1 MPAVRYLLNG
11 AGGAVQLQLRAVGR
25 DSGGVGRGSGGVA
38 HGAGGSA
45 SRACGGAGGVLA
57 ALSRLPRLAHHS
69 TPG

>member
-11 AGGAVQLQLRAVGR
+11 AGGAVQLQLRA
-25 DSGGVGRGSGGVA
+25 VGRGSGGVA